1 MTGQFVRGRAG
12 RPEIVLDEMHGELL
26 ADLCRQVIEL
36 VEPKPDDRRP
46 ASTDPLARELGLDGL
61 DWSGLDGAE
70 QAPPPAAPED
80 PVLARLLPDAYR
92 DDDAASAEFRR
103 YTENDLRLRKVDN
116 ARTVRADIA
125 AAGPGARVV
134 LDEPH
139 AQAWLG
145 ALNDLRLAL
154 GTNLGVT
161 EDLDL
166 YAESLDPDDPRL
178 AVLAVYHWL
187 GVLQESLVEAL
198 LP

>member
-1 MTGQFVRGRAG
+1 MPPGDRTRRTQTRRRAPRLHRPARSANSASTASTGAASTAPS
-12 RPEIVLDEMHGELL
+12 RP
-26 ADLCRQVIEL
+26 
-36 VEPKPDDRRP
+36 RRP
-46 ASTDPLARELGLDGL
+46 PRPRTS
-61 DWSGLDGAE
+61 
-70 QAPPPAAPED
+70 
-80 PVLARLLPDAYR
+80 VLARLLPDAYR
-92 DDDAASAEFRR
+92 DDAAASAEFRR

-134 LDEPH
+134 LDEAH